1 MGWQKIIAN
10 AKEMKSK
17 YNNESDGGSES
28 AFSSSDESKKSK
40 TPTEEKIEDYG
51 DEFDIPDGMALAR
64 KKYATLHLA
73 FLIQQHI

>member
-1 MGWQKIIAN
+1 
-10 AKEMKSK
+10 MKSK